1 MRTQRDEAMTTTQP
15 CARWG
20 CEKEASYDKPLRYPH
35 WQEYE
40 RWDSEECSR
49 CHQFYDDHA
58 FVIFLSQEWD
68 EVYSLMCDDC
78 LYFTLEG
85 HARPEPAFKWMALE
99 KPKVPEVIAH
109 APLVRPRRY
118 VYVLKLSDASFYVGQ
133 TVDLDIRLREHRGGV
148 QRQTKGRD
156 PRLVYYEE
164 FEGNRPQVNT
174 REDELTKLRK
184 SGLGRRRLF
193 EMIEDFRVPLRLLDL
208 EA

>member
-1 MRTQRDEAMTTTQP
+1 MTTTQR
-15 CARWG
+15 CARQG
-20 CEKEASYDKPLRYPH
+20 CEKEASYDKPLCYPH

-49 CHQFYDDHA
+49 CRQFYVHDA

-78 LYFTLEG
+78 LFFMLRGE
-85 HARPEPAFKWMALE
+85 ARPEPAFKWMALD

-118 VYVLKLSDASFYVGQ
+118 VYVVKLSDASFYIGQ
-133 TVDLDIRLREHRGGV
+133 TVDLDIRLREHQDG
-148 QRQTKGRD
+148 QQKQTKGLN

-164 FEGNRPQVNT
+164 FEGNRPQVDA
-174 REDELTKLRK
+174 REDELTKLNK
-184 SGLGRRRLF
+184 PGVGRRRLV
-193 EMIEDFRVPLRLLDL
+193 ELIEDFRAPLRLLDL